1 MDLKETMDKRVA
13 EGGGSPHLP
22 RGGWRRFL
30 ASPLPYSKMAARRF
44 EFFGSRV
51 ERKTGKDFAHAP
63 SSAAGYLCGW
73 QMGTQNFSTLSR
85 GAGRVFFNNYFRSK
99 NNKIQKMAKTTILV
113 SHFQW
118 MGETRL

>member
-13 EGGGSPHLP
+13 GGGGSPHLP

-44 EFFGSRV
+44 ELCGSRV

-63 SSAAGYLCGW
+63 SSTA
-73 QMGTQNFSTLSR
+73 GTQNLR
-85 GAGRVFFNNYFRSK
+85 GTYVCIYVVLLHLFIKFTYIFF
-99 NNKIQKMAKTTILV
+99 ILL
-113 SHFQW
+113 HLFIKF
-118 MGETRL
+118 